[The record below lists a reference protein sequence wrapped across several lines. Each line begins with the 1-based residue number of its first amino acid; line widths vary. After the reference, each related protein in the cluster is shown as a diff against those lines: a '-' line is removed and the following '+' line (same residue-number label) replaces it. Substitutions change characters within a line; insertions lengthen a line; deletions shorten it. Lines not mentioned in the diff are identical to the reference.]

1 MEYFS
6 ILLPLAMI
14 LFFSKLLSIG
24 SKKIGLPQVVGMLIV
39 GILLGLIKLIPGQQ
53 IFTSFTLEGLSFLAK
68 IGVVLIM
75 FSAGLGTDIKQVKA
89 TGFSATVITM
99 LGVIVPMGLGFVVA
113 CGFNGGFADWSEETI
128 YTNLFYGVILTATS
142 VSVTVATLKELGK
155 LQTKVGTAIVSAAIL
170 DDIIG
175 VILLSLVIGLSQ
187 GDGGSSTGMVILYT
201 ALFFVAAIGIGL
213 LLRWLFKKLERR
225 YPHNRRVAIWSF
237 AVCFFY
243 AYAAEKWFGVAD
255 ITGAF
260 MAGLML
266 SGLSESPYVDRKTD
280 ISSYLIFAPVFFANI
295 GINTDFTGIT
305 ATIALFGVCYVIA
318 GMLGKVIGCGTGALI
333 CKYKVK
339 DSLVVGVAMMGRAEV
354 VLVCAQKGIDYNM
367 IDPAIMPFVLILIIA
382 TSLLTPLF
390 LKLLYGK
397 TRKSEA
403 QFLDGSGEIV
413 LSSGQD
419 SVEDHSEDIL
429 SPGKFENEMIINKTG
444 EHTTVFERNFDNV
457 SASDNSGETKDESSS
472 DENKGE

>member
-99 LGVIVPMGLGFVVA
+99 LGVIVPMGLGFVVS

-201 ALFFVAAIGIGL
+201 VLFFVAAVGIGFL
-213 LLRWLFKKLERR
+213 FRWLFKKLERR

-295 GINTDFTGIT
+295 GINKRI
-305 ATIALFGVCYVIA
+305 
-318 GMLGKVIGCGTGALI
+318 
-333 CKYKVK
+333 
-339 DSLVVGVAMMGRAEV
+339 
-354 VLVCAQKGIDYNM
+354 
-367 IDPAIMPFVLILIIA
+367 P
-382 TSLLTPLF
+382 
-390 LKLLYGK
+390 
-397 TRKSEA
+397 
-403 QFLDGSGEIV
+403 
-413 LSSGQD
+413 
-419 SVEDHSEDIL
+419 
-429 SPGKFENEMIINKTG
+429 
-444 EHTTVFERNFDNV
+444 
-457 SASDNSGETKDESSS
+457 SSS
-472 DENKGE
+472 ALR